1 MLALSWNR
9 IEVINTIRQAILVLN
24 RGEIVMIAF
33 VIIYVGLIIGMF
45 ASGHSAGGGLLIA
58 IAIGVLASKKKL

>member
-1 MLALSWNR
+1 
-9 IEVINTIRQAILVLN
+9 
-24 RGEIVMIAF
+24 MIAF

-45 ASGHSAGGGLLIA
+45 ASGHSAGAGLLIA